1 MRGRTQKK
9 KLGKHTLEK
18 KIEVKIQKVAISTLQ
33 SKSHKT
39 IKMNAKVL
47 EHLQKCVKVED
58 PYPYVLGRQ
67 VRNSIV
73 DRKPF
78 MVAFFE
84 GSVAVK
90 EMSQDLYWKRV
101 EYDFLPKKQPLGHQ
115 AFYRSSTPLVWFEFQ
130 AKHAK
135 LVN

>member
-1 MRGRTQKK
+1 
-9 KLGKHTLEK
+9 
-18 KIEVKIQKVAISTLQ
+18 
-33 SKSHKT
+33 
-39 IKMNAKVL
+39 MNAKVL
-47 EHLQKCVKVED
+47 RELQHTIMVED
-58 PYPYVLGRQ
+58 PYPYALGQQ

-115 AFYRSSTPLVWFEFQ
+115 AFYRSSTPLAWFEFQ
-130 AKHAK
+130 AKHTQ